1 LHKFSKSENKTMNN
15 DIKIP
20 DEAKPF
26 LLWDRCGQM
35 TCRQVAIYLAIKANP
50 DLSIGPLAESLGI
63 FKPSVTRAVNK
74 LHDMGLVRRV
84 TDPYDRRK
92 VKLTAWVSHKK
103 MQSVG
108 G

>member
-1 LHKFSKSENKTMNN
+1 MSN

-50 DLSIGPLAESLGI
+50 DLSIGPLAEALSI
-63 FKPSVTRAVNK
+63 PKPPVTRAVDK
-74 LHDMGLVRRV
+74 LQEMGLVRRV

-92 VKLTAWVSHKK
+92 VKLTAWVSIKK
-103 MQSVG
+103 TQSVG